1 MAIAYGSS
9 EPQSLLPGEA
19 HMLAFVI
26 RRAVQ
31 AVLVMIVVAL
41 IAFTLFRF
49 VGDPVNQMVGIETS
63 RAGARAAAPAARP
76 ERPGVRSVCALS
88 LARAAFRFRRLLSV
102 QAAGHRADRRS
113 FSGDHGALHRFRR
126 CSRWCS
132 ASRWASTPRSQ
143 PQSWLSRVFLTVS
156 LIGISLPTFLIGILL
171 IFVFAVSASGWLPS
185 FGRGDGGAFGFWTT
199 GLLTRSGLKAIILPA
214 VTLGL
219 FQMTLIMRLV
229 RSEMIEVLR
238 TDYIKFARA
247 RGLPDRI
254 IHFGHALK
262 NTLVPVMT
270 IAGLQLGSI
279 IAFAIITETVFQW
292 PGMGLMFLKAVQN
305 ADIPIMSAYLLLV
318 AAIFVVINL
327 VVDLLYVVVDPRIRI
342 DAASA

>member
-1 MAIAYGSS
+1 
-9 EPQSLLPGEA
+9 
-19 HMLAFVI
+19 MLAFVL

-49 VGDPVNQMVGIETS
+49 VGDPINQMVGIETS
-63 RAGARAAAPAARP
+63 AQEREALRQQLGLNDSVVVQFARFIWGAAHFDFGASYQFKQPVVDLIAERFPATM
-76 ERPGVRSVCALS
+76 ELS
-88 LARAAFRFRRLLSV
+88 LVSALLSLLLGIPMGV
-102 QAAGHRADRRS
+102 YT
-113 FSGDHGALHRFRR
+113 ALHR
-126 CSRWCS
+126 
-132 ASRWASTPRSQ
+132 T
-143 PQSWLSRVFLTVS
+143 SWLSRFFLTVS
-156 LIGISLPTFLIGILL
+156 LVGISLPTFLIGILL
-171 IFVFAVSASGWLPS
+171 IFVFAVTLRWLPS
-185 FGRGDGGAFGFWTT
+185 FGRGDVVDLGFWTT
-199 GLLTRSGLKAIILPA
+199 GLLTKSGLRAIILPA
-214 VTLGL
+214 ITLGL
-219 FQMTLIMRLV
+219 FQMALIMRLV

-254 IHFGHALK
+254 VYFGHALK

-270 IAGLQLGSI
+270 IAGLQFGSI

-292 PGMGLMFLKAVQN
+292 PGMGLLFLKAVQN

-318 AAIFVVINL
+318 AAIYVAINL

-342 DAASA
+342 DARAA